1 MLSVFQQSKG
11 TFVPFWVTVSTP
23 WVSKAAVWRHSPEM
37 DLGWKGM
44 KWKFSAVEHTAD
56 LVLLVQL
63 QLSLERDLENLLA
76 VTHRVPESWCVVGDI
91 GDGPEEGKK
100 DQIWAMPLR
109 LSRREQKG
117 DGAKSKWW
125 WSTSELLLKA
135 KAASTQFLRKLAVN
149 YKGITKKHFK

>member
-11 TFVPFWVTVSTP
+11 TFVPFWVTVSSP

-44 KWKFSAVEHTAD
+44 KWKFSAVEHAAD

-63 QLSLERDLENLLA
+63 QLSLERDLENLPA
-76 VTHRVPESWCVVGDI
+76 VTHRVSESWCVVGDT

-100 DQIWAMPLR
+100 DQIWAMPLH

-135 KAASTQFLRKLAVN
+135 KAASTQFFEEVGCKLQRN
-149 YKGITKKHFK
+149 HKKTF

>member
-11 TFVPFWVTVSTP
+11 IFVPFWVTVSTP

-44 KWKFSAVEHTAD
+44 KWKFSAVEHTTD

-63 QLSLERDLENLLA
+63 QLSLERDLENLPT
-76 VTHRVPESWCVVGDI
+76 VTHWVPESRCIVVDI
-91 GDGPEEGKK
+91 GDSTEEGKR
-100 DQIWAMPLR
+100 DQIWPMPLH
-109 LSRREQKG
+109 LSKGEQKG

-125 WSTSELLLKA
+125 GSTSQLLLKA
-135 KAASTQFLRKLAVN
+135 KAVSTQLFEAVGCKLQ
-149 YKGITKKHFK
+149 GDHKKTF